1 MPHGESTTKNTCSH
15 VGCTSHW
22 APATTACRLPWLGAR
37 ASAKVRPHWVKAKA
51 WWGSRLA
58 RQSMRAVVV
67 PPTGARYLSIF
78 LSFSYLYV
86 CPSRTRS
93 RRCNTSARF
102 TFRSRRG
109 GLRICN
115 PGYGCTR
122 TCKGTCLRHEYYRES
137 TYLSNLRRNRNEIML
152 CKLKIHFYRI
162 PNLVCEGKAGWTTR
176 KETPRDRVEL
186 TQSEMAFV
194 DWHEGN
200 WTLAYFFMLRCF
212 VLADVH
218 GNVSISYPVS
228 RGKRFRW
235 SIICTIRCWKFS
247 WVSLSLWRS
256 SWQRNT

>member
-1 MPHGESTTKNTCSH
+1 M
-15 VGCTSHW
+15 
-22 APATTACRLPWLGAR
+22 
-37 ASAKVRPHWVKAKA
+37 RPHWVKAKA

-78 LSFSYLYV
+78 LSFSRLYV

-115 PGYGCTR
+115 PGYGCAR

-162 PNLVCEGKAGWTTR
+162 PNLVAKGK
-176 KETPRDRVEL
+176 RVE
-186 TQSEMAFV
+186 
-194 DWHEGN
+194 
-200 WTLAYFFMLRCF
+200 
-212 VLADVH
+212 
-218 GNVSISYPVS
+218 
-228 RGKRFRW
+228 RFGRKHPE
-235 SIICTIRCWKFS
+235 TE
-247 WVSLSLWRS
+247 L
-256 SWQRNT
+256 N